1 MSFLG
6 FTPQETKALIFL
18 LLALLIGSGITL
30 YQRSQMQF
38 APELIIE
45 KNERQTEEVPIAE
58 NHLNPPAARAKINV
72 NQASAS
78 ELERVPGLGPKLS
91 RRIVEYREANG
102 TFQKLEDLVKVQGI
116 GPISLEKIRD
126 YLAVE

>member
-18 LLALLIGSGITL
+18 LSALLIGSGITL
-30 YQRSQMQF
+30 YKRSHLQF
-38 APELIIE
+38 APELTMVKPDVVLDEGPKE
-45 KNERQTEEVPIAE
+45 KYPVIPSS
-58 NHLNPPAARAKINV
+58 ARTKINV

-91 RRIVEYREANG
+91 RRIVEFREANG
-102 TFQKLEDLVKVQGI
+102 AFQKLEDLIKVQGI
-116 GPISLEKIRD
+116 GPKSLEKIDD
-126 YLAVE
+126 YLTVE

>member
-30 YQRSQMQF
+30 YKRSHLQF

-45 KNERQTEEVPIAE
+45 KNDLTVDGGQNTENP
-58 NHLNPPAARAKINV
+58 LNPPPVRIRINV

-91 RRIVEYREANG
+91 QRIVEYREANG
-102 TFQKLEDLVKVQGI
+102 TFQKLEDLIKVQGI
-116 GPISLEKIRD
+116 GPKSLEKIRD
-126 YLAVE
+126 YLAIE